1 MEKKIGVILC
11 IFIIACLSTNGQSS
25 YAEEVD
31 AIQAVFGKEKKQL
44 VTDLIKLTPE
54 EAEKFWPVYD
64 SYEVERKKLG
74 KQRIDMLE
82 SLADAYKEMTPA
94 KADLVSKQTIKL
106 AKETDEL
113 LEKYHAKVRSAV
125 NGTVAFEFLQAEI
138 YIVTA
143 VRAALMDKIPM
154 YSTIKDSK

>member
-1 MEKKIGVILC
+1 MHKKIIILFS
-11 IFIIACLSTNGQSS
+11 IFLVACFNTKGQIS

-44 VTDLIKLTPE
+44 ITDLIKLTPE

-64 SYEVERKKLG
+64 SYETERKKLG
-74 KQRIDMLE
+74 KQRIEMLE

-113 LEKYHAKVRSAV
+113 LEKYHTKVRSAV